1 MRKFDFSRVD
11 LGLVLLFLNL
21 ISFSH
26 AAAPDPQKILKNA
39 DQIRNPGEQYQ
50 MSIRVKTP
58 DAENLFDVYLS
69 GGDKTVIVT
78 KEPARDRGRNM
89 LMLDRDF
96 YSYVPSLKRS
106 VRLSLA
112 QKLSGQVANGDIA
125 RTRWFGDY
133 TATLES
139 STDKEFV
146 LLLNGNKNNLTYQ
159 KIRLWVEKGTS
170 HPLHADYLSIDGSKV
185 VKRASFGEYKTIA
198 GQLRPSK
205 IKIENLQNE
214 TSTIEVL
221 SMKSLSL
228 DPSFFTEENMERT
241 R

>member
-1 MRKFDFSRVD
+1 MVKKVFV
-11 LGLVLLFLNL
+11 LGF
-21 ISFSH
+21 FTMSH
-26 AAAPDPQKILKNA
+26 LALAGAPDPAKILKSA

-58 DAENLFDVYLS
+58 DSENLFDVYLS

-125 RTRWFGDY
+125 RTRWYGDY

-139 STDKEFV
+139 TQGKEVV
-146 LLLNGNKNNLTYQ
+146 LLLNANKNNLTYQ
-159 KIRLWVEKGTS
+159 KIRLWVEKGTN
-170 HPLHADYLSIDGSKV
+170 HPLHADYLSLDGSKV
-185 VKRASFGEYKTIA
+185 VKHAVFAEYKSIA
-198 GQLRPSK
+198 GMLRPSL
-205 IKIENLQNE
+205 IKIQNLQNE
-214 TSTIEVL
+214 ESTIEVI
-221 SMKSLSL
+221 SMKSIPL